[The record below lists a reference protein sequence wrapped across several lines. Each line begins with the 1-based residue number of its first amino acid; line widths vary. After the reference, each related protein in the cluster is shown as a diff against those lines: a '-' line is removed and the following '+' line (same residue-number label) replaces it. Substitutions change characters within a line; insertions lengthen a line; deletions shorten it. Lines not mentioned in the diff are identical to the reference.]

1 MDKIRERII
10 RYVDEYGWNWFM
22 VMKQINAY
30 FGTALSAEQ
39 LRKLYK
45 LSKAARVLTLA
56 AFSFPA
62 VQREYVYGLHVLR
75 RHSLKHAAY

>member
-10 RYVDEYGWNWFM
+10 RYVDEYGWNWIM

-30 FGTALSAEQ
+30 FGTALSQNSSAN
-39 LRKLYK
+39 YI
-45 LSKAARVLTLA
+45 SLA
-56 AFSFPA
+56 KRRGFEPSPLFSSPA